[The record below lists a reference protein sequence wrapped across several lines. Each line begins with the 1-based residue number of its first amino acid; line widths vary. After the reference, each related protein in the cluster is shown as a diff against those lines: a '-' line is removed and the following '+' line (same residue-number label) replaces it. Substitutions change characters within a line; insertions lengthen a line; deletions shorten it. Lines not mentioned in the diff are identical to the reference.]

1 MIARARVATVA
12 AVLVLMTL
20 LLWPLQ
26 ALAMRRNWRLQRR
39 LPHLWHRV
47 AARVAGIRVLRVG
60 RPASA
65 RPLLIVANHQSWA
78 DIVVLGQAAELSF
91 IAKEEV
97 RSWPGFG
104 LLARLQR
111 TVFVSREKPRRVGDE
126 ADAIAE
132 RLVQGDAMVL
142 FAEGT
147 TSDGNGVLP
156 FRTALFGAVEG
167 ALRRSGAPHV
177 TVQPV
182 SVAWLAANGLPLGRF
197 GRPLAAWP
205 GAVPLIPH
213 LPRFLAE
220 GSLTAE
226 IRFGAP
232 VRFAAGD
239 SRKVLARACEAE
251 VRRLLAASLAGHGL
265 AAPPAAEHPA
275 EQTALASRRGEAD
288 TAASADETFQKGG

>member
-1 MIARARVATVA
+1 MIARARVAFVV
-12 AVLVLMTL
+12 AVLVMMTL
-20 LLWPLQ
+20 ILWPLQ
-26 ALAMRRNWRLQRR
+26 ALAMRRGWRLQRR

-47 AARVAGIRVLRVG
+47 AARVSGIDVLTVG
-60 RPASA
+60 VPASA

-111 TVFVSREKPRRVGDE
+111 TVFVSRGKPRRVGE
-126 ADAIAE
+126 QADAVAE
-132 RLVQGDAMVL
+132 RLAAGDAMVL

-167 ALRRSGAPHV
+167 ALQRSGEPQVA
-177 TVQPV
+177 VQPV

-205 GAVPLIPH
+205 GAVTLAPH
-213 LPRFLAE
+213 FLRFIAE
-220 GSLTAE
+220 GSVTAE

-239 SRKVLARACEAE
+239 SRKALARACETE
-251 VRRLLAASLAGHGL
+251 VRRLLAASLAGDGL
-265 AAPPAAEHPA
+265 AAPAAAEQPA
-275 EQTALASRRGEAD
+275 PQTALASDRLEAD
-288 TAASADETFQKGG
+288 TAALADETFQKGA

>member
-1 MIARARVATVA
+1 
-12 AVLVLMTL
+12 MTL
-20 LLWPLQ
+20 ALWPLQ
-26 ALAMRRNWRLQRR
+26 AISMRRGWRLQRR
-39 LPHLWHRV
+39 LPQLWHRI
-47 AARVAGIRVLRVG
+47 AAPVAGIRVLTVG
-60 RPASA
+60 APAA
-65 RPLLIVANHQSWA
+65 PRPLLIVANHQSWA
-78 DIVVLGQAAELSF
+78 DIVVLGQAMELSF

-111 TVFVSREKPRRVGDE
+111 TVFVSRERRRGVGTQ

-132 RLVQGDAMVL
+132 RLAAGDAMVL

-167 ALRRSGAPHV
+167 ALKRSGEPEM

-205 GAVPLIPH
+205 GAVPLVPH

-226 IRFGAP
+226 LRFGRP

-239 SRKVLARACEAE
+239 DRKALAKACERQ
-251 VRRLLAASLAGHGL
+251 VRQLLATSLAGHGFRL
-265 AAPPAAEHPA
+265 APAAEQPA
-275 EQTALASRRGEAD
+275 RETVLASSGPEAD
-288 TAASADETFQKGG
+288 TAHSADGTFQKGA